1 MRIGDVNLYFLG
13 HNGFLIEYLDKRIF
27 IDPFKIPTNN
37 KIGKADLVLIT
48 HSHYDH
54 CSIEDISKIIKEGT
68 EIIIPVDC
76 QSKLNR
82 LKNVKIRIA
91 TTGIKMKAIGINVYP
106 FPSYNINKKFHP
118 KDENWMGFI
127 LKFGDVIIYHAGD
140 TDKIPEMDFLPNL
153 AQEGE
158 KVVALLPVSGTY
170 VMNPEEAA
178 EAALSIKPDL
188 AIPMHYGSG
197 VVKIGEEELKDAE
210 KFVELCKEKGINA
223 EILKKYNS

>member
-1 MRIGDVNLYFLG
+1 MRIGDLNLKFLG
-13 HNGFLIEYLDKRIF
+13 HDGFLIEYLDKRIF
-27 IDPFKIPTNN
+27 IDPFKIPSNN
-37 KIGKADLVLIT
+37 KIGKADLILIT

-68 EIIIPVDC
+68 EIVIPVDC

-82 LKNVKIRIA
+82 LENVKIRIA

-106 FPSYNINKKFHP
+106 FPAYNIGKNFHP

-158 KVVALLPVSGTY
+158 KVVALLPVTGKV
-170 VMNPEEAA
+170 VMNAEEAV
-178 EAALSIKPDL
+178 EAALIINPFL
-188 AIPMHYGSG
+188 AIPMHYSAG
-197 VVKIGEEELKDAE
+197 VVKNPEEEIKDAE
-210 KFVELCKEKGINA
+210 KFVSLCKEKGINA
-223 EILKKYNS
+223 KILEKYE

>member
-1 MRIGDVNLYFLG
+1 MEINGVNVEHLG
-13 HNGFLIEYLDKRIF
+13 HDGFLIEYMDKRIF

-37 KIGKADLVLIT
+37 KIGKADLILIT

-68 EIIIPVDC
+68 EIVIPVDC

-82 LKNVKIRIA
+82 LENVKIRIA
-91 TTGIKMKAIGINVYP
+91 TTGIKMKALGINVYP
-106 FPSYNINKKFHP
+106 FPAYNIGKKFHP

-158 KVVALLPVSGTY
+158 KVVALLPVSGTN

-178 EAALSIKPDL
+178 EAALTIKPDL
-188 AIPMHYGSG
+188 AVPMHYGAG
-197 VVKIGEEELKDAE
+197 VVKTGEKELKDAE
-210 KFVELCKEKGINA
+210 EFVSLCKARGINA
-223 EILKKYNS
+223 EILEKYE

>member
-68 EIIIPVDC
+68 EIVIPVDC

-127 LKFGDVIIYHAGD
+127 LKFGDVIVYHAGD

-158 KVVALLPVSGTY
+158 KVVALLPVSGVY
-170 VMNPEEAA
+170 VMGAEEAA
-178 EAALSIKPDL
+178 EAAFAIKPYIS
-188 AIPMHYGSG
+188 IPMHYGAG
-197 VVKIGEEELKDAE
+197 VVKTGHEELKDAKE
-210 KFVELCKEKGINA
+210 FLELCRERGINTK
-223 EILKKYNS
+223 ILNKYG

>member
-1 MRIGDVNLYFLG
+1 MRISDVNLYFLG
-13 HNGFLIEYLDKRIF
+13 HDGFLIEYLDKRIF
-27 IDPFKIPTNN
+27 IDPFKLSNN
-37 KIGKADLVLIT
+37 DKIGKADLILIT

-68 EIIIPVDC
+68 EIVIPVDC

-82 LKNVKIRIA
+82 LENVKIRIA
-91 TTGIKMKAIGINVYP
+91 TTGIKMKVLDINVYP
-106 FPSYNINKKFHP
+106 FPAYNIGKKFHP

-158 KVVALLPVSGTY
+158 KVVAILPVSGVY
-170 VMNPEEAA
+170 VMDSKEAA
-178 EAALSIKPDL
+178 EAALIIKPYL
-188 AIPMHYGSG
+188 AVPMHYNSG
-197 VVKIGEEELKDAE
+197 VVKNGEDEIYDAK
-210 KFVELCKEKGINA
+210 KFVSLCKDNGINA
-223 EILKKYNS
+223 KILKKI